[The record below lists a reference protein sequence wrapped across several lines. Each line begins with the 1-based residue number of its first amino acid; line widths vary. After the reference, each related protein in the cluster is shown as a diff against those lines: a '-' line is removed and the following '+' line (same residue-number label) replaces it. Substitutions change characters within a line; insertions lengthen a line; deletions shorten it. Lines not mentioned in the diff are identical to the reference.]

1 MTAISSPI
9 CYQSWFHGT
18 WLITY
23 LPTGYLAHGLSHLRH
38 GQLVACQIYLTPKLI
53 VWVLENHGSEG
64 ADVLYVHL
72 LKWFVGVERLSQ
84 GAVENLVARHLPV
97 LHVRRP
103 GAGSCRGDRSGTCTL
118 RSPPCCRSARSPSP
132 GERFLPSCRRHAS
145 RPPPSPRPRAS
156 FPAEPRLRS
165 RPRKSS
171 VPRRPRRR
179 PQRLN
184 LRRIGCLDHRVRPLR
199 PLQPEPAPPASEY
212 RV

>member
-1 MTAISSPI
+1 MAPGNNLSS
-9 CYQSWFHGT
+9 GR
-18 WLITY
+18 
-23 LPTGYLAHGLSHLRH
+23 LPGSGSQPSPAWSARRLPDLPRNQGNRL
-38 GQLVACQIYLTPKLI
+38 
-53 VWVLENHGSEG
+53 VLENHGSEG

-84 GAVENLVARHLPV
+84 GAIENLVARHLPV
-97 LHVRRP
+97 LHIRRP

-118 RSPPCCRSARSPSP
+118 RSPPCCRSVGSPSP
-132 GERFLPSCRRHAS
+132 GERFLPSCRRHAA

-171 VPRRPRRR
+171 VPRRPRRH
-179 PQRLN
+179 PQGLN
-184 LRRIGCLDHRVRPLR
+184 LRRIGCLDHRVRPRR
-199 PLQPEPAPPASEY
+199 PLQPKPAPPASEY